1 MQSGWGR
8 NYNYYCISPNLK
20 NNRSSVA
27 SRGSTKG
34 ILPPGTWAENPLRKI
49 NSLAMK

>member
-27 SRGSTKG
+27 SRG
-34 ILPPGTWAENPLRKI
+34 KI
-49 NSLAMK
+49 VLVLLAYLMIFIISLLKPK